1 MKKILVILAAVVLAM
16 PMVAQEAQANAAM
29 LHMDGNTYYYGDQ
42 KLSNSE
48 LLNFYAQQNCQEAYD
63 QFRKA
68 RQVTTAGW
76 AFLGIGG
83 ALDVG
88 AIVCAALYIRDRQ
101 NGNVP
106 ATGNPMDADTYAAM
120 IGLTLSATA
129 FELACIPMLV
139 VGYHKQHSSVD
150 TYNQSCAKASAA
162 KPYWAIQASENG
174 LGLAFK
180 F

>member
-29 LHMDGNTYYYGDQ
+29 LHMDGNTYYYGQQ

-48 LLNFYAQQNCQEAYD
+48 LLNFYAQQNCQAAYD
-63 QFRKA
+63 QFVKA
-68 RQVTTAGW
+68 RKLTTAGW
-76 AFLGIGG
+76 VFLGIGG
-83 ALDVG
+83 ALDISAG
-88 AIVCAALYIRDRQ
+88 VCAGLYLRD
-101 NGNVP
+101 GMP
-106 ATGNPMDADTYAAM
+106 ATKNPMDSPYYAAM
-120 IGLTLSATA
+120 VGLVLGATA

-150 TYNQSCAKASAA
+150 VYNESCAKTASAR
-162 KPYWAIQASENG
+162 PYWTLQASENG